1 MHGAPP
7 PLNALRAFEAA
18 ARHLSLTKAALEL
31 NVTPGALSHQIRG
44 LEDHLGLKLF
54 DRGVRSI
61 ALTAA
66 GKALQPGLQAGF
78 LHIRDAL
85 VSLNRLG
92 DTRVLVISTPP
103 GFTSKWLAPRL
114 YRFSIAYPEID
125 VRVSSSINNAN
136 FTTDGVDVAIRNLP
150 VDGAHDETL
159 EVEKLLNQSL
169 VPVCSPAFVERH
181 GPFRSPDML
190 KGVPLIHDDS
200 LSPRAVMPT
209 WADWFAA
216 AGVRDAD
223 VSRGLRIQQRRS
235 RARRDGRRRR
245 RAPCSRCARLRR
257 SAHGA
262 SGHALRPDPAFGPLL
277 FIRLPEETTRVCECS
292 SLPRVAQGR
301 GGRPRLEQAR
311 DARSQN
317 TARGGIARDALNC
330 GTQSRSGVCCR
341 RDPAWVCQAPRHLP
355 QRRRYVATT
364 DSGHC
369 EPINSNRTRGLTIDG
384 QPSSGSL
391 GCPSSTRFWLL
402 SDQAQSDC

>member
-1 MHGAPP
+1 MHNAPP

-66 GKALQPGLQAGF
+66 GKALHPGLQTGF

-85 VSLNRLG
+85 ASLKTLG
-92 DTRVLVISTPP
+92 DTRVLVISASP

-136 FTTDGVDVAIRNLP
+136 FTTDGVDAAIRNLP
-150 VDGAHDETL
+150 VDAAPDEAL
-159 EVEKLLNQSL
+159 EVEKLFDQSF
-169 VPVCSPAFVERH
+169 VPVCSPAFVEKH

-200 LSPRAVMPT
+200 LSSRAVIPN

-216 AGVRDAD
+216 AGVSDAD
-223 VSRGLRIQQRRS
+223 VSRGLRFNSADHALDATVEGAGVLLAADVLAYDDLRTGRLVMPFGLILPSGRCYS
-235 RARRDGRRRR
+235 FVCAKKRRDAANVRVF
-245 RAPCSRCARLRR
+245 RAWLRQEAAAFDWSKLATHAAGSR
-257 SAHGA
+257 
-262 SGHALRPDPAFGPLL
+262 PA
-277 FIRLPEETTRVCECS
+277 
-292 SLPRVAQGR
+292 
-301 GGRPRLEQAR
+301 
-311 DARSQN
+311 ARSSA
-317 TARGGIARDALNC
+317 AR
-330 GTQSRSGVCCR
+330 
-341 RDPAWVCQAPRHLP
+341 
-355 QRRRYVATT
+355 
-364 DSGHC
+364 
-369 EPINSNRTRGLTIDG
+369 
-384 QPSSGSL
+384 
-391 GCPSSTRFWLL
+391 
-402 SDQAQSDC
+402 